1 MSWPHILPNSRIL
14 VAIVIIARATL
25 ANSQQPVAELGRC
38 PAGAFTLLVGM
49 WLGLKCICD
58 TNYDALPTVPASQLL
73 HKIPWVRRKLRA
85 SSHIGTTC
93 KSIVFASTW
102 NAAAGKKC
110 IVQEWDTLI
119 VTPKAAKVDRSNI
132 VIASTDSE
140 LKYTISFTDVIDL
153 NLHYEQAT
161 EMLFDGMGKP
171 SDLETFVKLWRG
183 LRIYQ
188 GSLVNVI
195 WNDKKPVA
203 ADLDYAVNF
212 LCEKMKAPKF
222 RWDDETKGDYEKLC
236 HPLSKCTMMIY
247 LEDSI
252 CELSTEVSP
261 GASVRADH
269 LAADKLAWML
279 AYVKCF
285 CIPGST
291 AVSKH
296 THLKQLNP
304 FMPCILLWKLG
315 KLSSD
320 SLHLTLPPMHARGDL
335 EANRT
340 ETMIRLTVNGSWEVD
355 GQQTKSWKTSYVAS
369 LASGSIVTFFTILA
383 TNINPSLA
391 TTIGLMFL
399 KPHTNDYSL
408 RDAGTPPSWNG
419 RSRIRWE
426 EDAYN
431 CGIFSGTYHKR
442 MGKSGTSAPRV
453 VIIHTLSWLTW
464 VWREALRTE
473 LGFKKADIPDVLRW
487 VLWAAF
493 LGEAVVATLTVLGAF
508 KLYQWKQQELWIV
521 SATSAPWLGVCA
533 FLMVRHILYEG
544 GLTVLFYL
552 SEVGAMMAGVLN
564 ISVILVG
571 VGSSNGP
578 IEWHVV
584 IMWVHIVASSCFA
597 V

>member
-1 MSWPHILPNSRIL
+1 MSWTHLLPNSRIL
-14 VAIVIIARATL
+14 VVSVIIAGASL
-25 ANSQQPVAELGRC
+25 VNSQQPVAELGRW

-58 TNYDALPTVPASQLL
+58 TNYDALPTVSASQLL
-73 HKIPWVRRKLRA
+73 HKIPWVRRELRA
-85 SSHIGTTC
+85 SSHIGTMC
-93 KSIVFASTW
+93 KSIVFASPW
-102 NAAAGKKC
+102 NVAAGETC

-119 VTPKAAKVDRSNI
+119 VTPEAAEVEDSCI
-132 VIASTDSE
+132 IIASKHSKV
-140 LKYTISFTDVIDL
+140 KYTISFNGVTGLD
-153 NLHYEQAT
+153 LHYEQAT
-161 EMLFDGMGKP
+161 EILFDGMGNP

-188 GSLVNVI
+188 GSPTKARWTNEKLVT
-195 WNDKKPVA
+195 A
-203 ADLDYAVNF
+203 HLDDAVNF
-212 LCEKMKAPKF
+212 LCENMKAPG
-222 RWDDETKGDYEKLC
+222 TKWAIVTASKENKKLC
-236 HPLSKCTMMIY
+236 RPLSETTMMIY

-252 CELSTEVSP
+252 CEPSAEVSP
-261 GASVRADH
+261 GASVRAGH
-269 LAADKLAWML
+269 LAADKLALML

-285 CIPGST
+285 CVLPSSKTSGGGT
-291 AVSKH
+291 AAPEN
-296 THLKQLNP
+296 TYLKQLNP
-304 FMPCILLWKLG
+304 FMPCILFWKLE
-315 KLSSD
+315 KLSLD
-320 SLHLTLPPMHARGDL
+320 SFHLTLLPTHARGDL

-340 ETMIRLTVNGSWEVD
+340 ETMTSLTADDIWEVD

-369 LASGSIVTFFTILA
+369 LASGSIVTLFTVLA

-426 EDAYN
+426 EGGYG

-453 VIIHTLSWLTW
+453 VIIHILSWLTW
-464 VWREALRTE
+464 VWREALRRE
-473 LGFKKADIPDVLRW
+473 LGFKKTEYTGCVEMGA
-487 VLWAAF
+487 
-493 LGEAVVATLTVLGAF
+493 LGCVFG
-508 KLYQWKQQELWIV
+508 
-521 SATSAPWLGVCA
+521 
-533 FLMVRHILYEG
+533 EG
-544 GLTVLFYL
+544 RGGNFDGFSVLTVLFYM

-597 V
+597 LVRGVS